1 MGPIAKKL
9 RARFERYSHAQA
21 VEYGDRWAVEIS
33 AGRKGMELLS
43 DEAGKVLEFPSHHSA
58 SAYIADTLDGL

>member
-9 RARFERYSHAQA
+9 RQRFERFSHAQA
-21 VEYGDRWAVEIS
+21 VPHGDRWAVEIK
-33 AGRKGMELLS
+33 GRQGLELLT
-43 DEAGKVLEFPSHHSA
+43 DDVGNVLEFQSQHSA